1 MAINLKIKGDASE
14 AIAALKKVGIEASAV
29 DTKTKSLTSQVAKG
43 TLAFLG
49 IVGAAQVARKAL
61 SALFDVVKGSTTGVG
76 ELGNTIAK
84 QARMVGITAEQY
96 QGLRF
101 AAERSGVSITS
112 IANGLKKLGRTMVD
126 AQNGSRQTKETFG
139 ALDVQLTKQDGTL
152 RNSFDTFT
160 DLSDRFAAMGP
171 SAERTG
177 ASMILLG
184 RSGTE
189 MANLMA
195 EGGQG
200 LQDMI
205 SMAEDL
211 GAIMSK
217 ELLASSEA
225 YKDSVVDLDFALQG
239 AKNQMAQQFLPII
252 ITVAVALRK
261 FVASVDWKFWATG
274 LRDAVVFAAGSLVA
288 LGRAFDV
295 ALTPVR
301 WFIAGGNQFIGML
314 KQVGQV
320 ATSIPGADAFSK
332 GAAMSLGSIEDAF
345 KGLKRMGE
353 ESLGLTEA
361 TKKGKKEQDSYGQ
374 ALRKALSS
382 LEAMRQKMNG
392 AKKAQSQ
399 FNKEVDA
406 WNKAQVKAF
415 EESKKA
421 VAAFYM
427 ETATEEE
434 RLAAKLADTLG
445 MLSEARRRGAVDS
458 QREHDELRVKAFAAY
473 NDAIN
478 ALRQEDLDKER
489 EAQEERTRL
498 SEKYR
503 SNQLQAAVDVM
514 GAASEISGAISD
526 VIAAQYGEQSLEARD
541 AAQKVFAIQQALAL
555 GQAAVLGAVAIQQAA
570 ASAPPP
576 ANIPAIIGQS
586 AITAANIATILATT
600 IAGVADAGL
609 PPGALKAAG
618 LNNHT
623 VLAVRNDEM
632 VLDPV
637 GTRAISQ
644 MLQQRASGGVSGDP
658 VVVNT
663 TLEIDGHVLGQT
675 VDNHLIRSQERGIG
689 YQRRVGYGMGG

>member
-14 AIAALKKVGIEASAV
+14 AIAALKKVGANFSVV

-43 TLAFLG
+43 TLAFVG
-49 IVGAAQVARKAL
+49 IAGAAQVARKGL
-61 SALFDVVKGSTTGVG
+61 SALSDVVKGSTTGVG

-101 AAERSGVSITS
+101 AAERSGVSITA

-152 RNSFDTFT
+152 RNSFDAFT

-239 AKNQMAQQFLPII
+239 AKNQMAEQLLPT
-252 ITVAVALRK
+252 ITAIAVALRE
-261 FVASVDWKFWATG
+261 FVTSIDWRSWAAGVRDALLVPIGMFTKLAEVSSIVAGG
-274 LRDAVVFAAGSLVA
+274 LRAWFKPQIEAVSGWVKTAEDFY
-288 LGRAFDV
+288 DV
-295 ALTPVR
+295 SGL
-301 WFIAGGNQFIGML
+301 L
-314 KQVGQV
+314 KT
-320 ATSIPGADAFSK
+320 AKDFYT
-332 GAAMSLGSIEDAF
+332 GAA
-345 KGLKRMGE
+345 E

-382 LEAMRQKMNG
+382 LEAMRQKTNG

-445 MLSEARRRGAVDS
+445 MLSEARRRTAVEQS
-458 QREHDELRVKAFAAY
+458 EYDELRAKAFAVH

-498 SEKYR
+498 FENYR

-526 VIAAQYGEQSLEARD
+526 VIAAQYGEQSLEARE

-555 GQAAVLGAVAIQQAA
+555 GQAVVLGAVAIQQAA